1 MHLYGKR
8 AKSQELALHLERLS
22 RRMLYKKIKDYE
34 PRVEEMRKHKFA
46 QLKKEYDRNFQDIV
60 LDILNDETAWKTEF
74 EDVADEDEDRKATKD
89 AGACDELGLILATLK
104 DIDNDSVT
112 DWSEQ
117 DREIIQELS
126 TQLMVT
132 SQPSTIKLQMDNG
145 TVEIPAID
153 NEVYEKKLLRESCS
167 NKVLQELDAD
177 DVTNAV
183 SCPDAKR
190 ANSRNVDQSY
200 SGVGSNHEFKIP
212 FPPLPHLMKRL
223 RAPPHLTFHDYVVN
237 TSAYRDESGE
247 ENCCELDSPSCMLTT
262 ALVTD
267 RLEQQQK
274 VNSKQIM
281 GSIQH
286 Q

>member
-46 QLKKEYDRNFQDIV
+46 QLKKEYDRNFKDIV

-74 EDVADEDEDRKATKD
+74 EDVANEDEDRKATKD

-112 DWSEQ
+112 DWSEE

-126 TQLMVT
+126 TQLMVS

-183 SCPDAKR
+183 SCTDAKR
-190 ANSRNVDQSY
+190 PNSPNVDQSY

-212 FPPLPHLMKRL
+212 FPPPPHLMKRP
-223 RAPPHLTFHDYVVN
+223 RAPPHLTFHDYVLN
-237 TSAYRDESGE
+237 ASAYRDESGE

-267 RLEQQQK
+267 RLEHQQK